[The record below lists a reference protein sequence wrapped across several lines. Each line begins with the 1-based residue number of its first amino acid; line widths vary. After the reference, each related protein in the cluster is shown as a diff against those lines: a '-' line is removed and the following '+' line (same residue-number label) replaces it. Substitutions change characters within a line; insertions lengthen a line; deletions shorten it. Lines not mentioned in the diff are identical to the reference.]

1 VSAQQNDGE
10 DDFAPIDEEV
20 EPSIENLEQ
29 DFNAPMVDDEDDYD
43 VGQSLPNEADPHD
56 ATGNMDATLMAA
68 TAESALARMRGQKR
82 DRTSLQ
88 GVDDADRADSSM
100 LVTDSQPPPQKR
112 KRGRPRKSDTIVD
125 VAAEVGAIGESQV
138 ASGDQSAMDNGEGPS
153 TLNVDEEVIA
163 EEPIVKRKRGRPPK
177 GSKPKTPEN
186 PKSPTKAPKSI
197 QSPSKSG
204 ARGASVGPVSNVH
217 LRATTPFEDAQNNAS
232 RFGRNLIKP
241 LKYWANESR
250 IYRNGDIEGIVRAE
264 PVEIVSK
271 ARARKSRKK
280 GRKPAQKLEDIE
292 EVSDTESILPDEWED
307 ERGVLAFD
315 LANYDPATGTGDID
329 DAIRQGMCSMLSI
342 IQQP

>member
-1 VSAQQNDGE
+1 
-10 DDFAPIDEEV
+10 
-20 EPSIENLEQ
+20 
-29 DFNAPMVDDEDDYD
+29 
-43 VGQSLPNEADPHD
+43 
-56 ATGNMDATLMAA
+56 
-68 TAESALARMRGQKR
+68 
-82 DRTSLQ
+82 
-88 GVDDADRADSSM
+88 
-100 LVTDSQPPPQKR
+100 
-112 KRGRPRKSDTIVD
+112 
-125 VAAEVGAIGESQV
+125 
-138 ASGDQSAMDNGEGPS
+138 
-153 TLNVDEEVIA
+153 
-163 EEPIVKRKRGRPPK
+163 
-177 GSKPKTPEN
+177 
-186 PKSPTKAPKSI
+186 
-197 QSPSKSG
+197 
-204 ARGASVGPVSNVH
+204 